1 MHGRVKVKTSAQQQ
15 EEKRIEREG
24 KLKSYRLVS
33 NRVHI
38 FMISLVLFSDVD
50 ISLKKYLLRQLA
62 TITDNIS
69 S

>member
-33 NRVHI
+33 NRIHI
-38 FMISLVLFSDVD
+38 FMILPILFSDVK
-50 ISLKKYLLRQLA
+50 IGLEQYLPKLLA
-62 TITDNIS
+62 SITDNIS

>member
-33 NRVHI
+33 NRVHS
-38 FMISLVLFSDVD
+38 FMILPVLFSDVD
-50 ISLKKYLLRQLA
+50 IGLKQYLLKQFA

>member
-33 NRVHI
+33 NQVAS
-38 FMISLVLFSDVD
+38 FLFSDVN
-50 ISLKKYLLRQLA
+50 ITLKQYLLKQFA

>member
-38 FMISLVLFSDVD
+38 FMMLPILFSDMN
-50 ISLKKYLLRQLA
+50 IALKQYFPKLLA
-62 TITDNIS
+62 AITDNVS

>member
-33 NRVHI
+33 NQVHSS
-38 FMISLVLFSDVD
+38 MISPILFSDVN
-50 ISLKKYLLRQLA
+50 IGVKQYLPKLFA
-62 TITDNIS
+62 SITDNILS
-69 S
+69 

>member
-24 KLKSYRLVS
+24 KLKSYRSVS
-33 NRVHI
+33 NQVHSS
-38 FMISLVLFSDVD
+38 MILPILFSDVD
-50 ISLKKYLLRQLA
+50 IGLKQYLLKQLA

>member
-38 FMISLVLFSDVD
+38 FMISPILFSDVN
-50 ISLKKYLLRQLA
+50 IGLKQYLLKQFA

>member
-24 KLKSYRLVS
+24 KLKSYRLDS

-38 FMISLVLFSDVD
+38 FMILPILFSDVD
-50 ISLKKYLLRQLA
+50 IGLKQYLLKQLA

>member
-38 FMISLVLFSDVD
+38 FMISPILFSDVD
-50 ISLKKYLLRQLA
+50 IGLQQYLPKQIA

-69 S
+69 L